1 MTCPRCGEELQ
12 AAAKVCRHCLYVLD
26 REAWQQHDA
35 GRLGADDRG
44 GGQPLEDPTVG
55 PLPLTGSGVTGGPF
69 GAFGGAL
76 RLIGA
81 AVLLR
86 PRRGRGRG

>member
-1 MTCPRCGEELQ
+1 MTCPRCGEELR
-12 AAAKVCRHCLYVLD
+12 ADAKLCRHCLHVVD

-44 GGQPLEDPTVG
+44 GGHPLENPPVA
-55 PLPLTGSGVTGGPF
+55 PLPLTGSGVAGGPF

-86 PRRGRGRG
+86 PRGGRRR

>member
-1 MTCPRCGEELQ
+1 VLR

-44 GGQPLEDPTVG
+44 GGHPLEDPPVA
-55 PLPLTGSGVTGGPF
+55 PLPLTGSGVAGGPS

-81 AVLLR
+81 AILLR
-86 PRRGRGRG
+86 PRGGRRR